1 MQDQRLIKAGES
13 QHPLQGNVLNS
24 EGLSTFAAVQPNLA
38 QDSHGIGVHQSR
50 QPVEVAVFEITGI
63 FRWTP
68 TVATHPSGSL
78 NFSGYFG
85 HVLGS
90 QMTNIPLPS

>member
-50 QPVEVAVFEITGI
+50 QPVEVAVSEITGI
-63 FRWTP
+63 FR
-68 TVATHPSGSL
+68 
-78 NFSGYFG
+78 
-85 HVLGS
+85 
-90 QMTNIPLPS
+90 